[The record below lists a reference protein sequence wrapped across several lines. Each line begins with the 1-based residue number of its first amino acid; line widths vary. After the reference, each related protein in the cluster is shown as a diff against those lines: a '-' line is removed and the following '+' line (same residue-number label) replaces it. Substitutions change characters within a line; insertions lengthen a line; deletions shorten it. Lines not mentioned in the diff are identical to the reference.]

1 MKYNPYSFSKIECWN
16 SCPYKFKLNYLTDL
30 ERVPTENL
38 ALYRGSY
45 FHHYIETR
53 NKDFKI
59 NHIFTQEEKDA
70 CDKILKEFFNSDIY
84 YHLENKGQHELKF
97 SISTKLEFLP
107 YKSKDGWLR
116 GAIDYHY
123 FKDNKLIIVDW
134 KSGRYKT
141 PEEQSNSQTMLYA
154 IWGFLKYPEINEIEA
169 YYVYIEHNLENKFL
183 FKREELTSYIK
194 KFFKNVKHIETDL
207 EFKKRPTNLCNWCDF
222 KNQGFCEGEMKIE
235 ITKPLGGW

>member
-45 FHHYIETR
+45 FHHYIETG

-107 YKSKDGWLR
+107 YNSKVLLQALFLQDLSIPIDR
-116 GAIDYHY
+116 TLFAISYVSAISLNIDTI
-123 FKDNKLIIVDW
+123 FSCFSIIY
-134 KSGRYKT
+134 S
-141 PEEQSNSQTMLYA
+141 
-154 IWGFLKYPEINEIEA
+154 LKNVP
-169 YYVYIEHNLENKFL
+169 
-183 FKREELTSYIK
+183 
-194 KFFKNVKHIETDL
+194 FFKGLFIYT
-207 EFKKRPTNLCNWCDF
+207 
-222 KNQGFCEGEMKIE
+222 
-235 ITKPLGGW
+235 